1 MKKAFTLIELLVV
14 IAIIAILAAMLMPAL
29 SKART
34 EARKAACASNLHNF
48 GLQFAMYL
56 NDHNGYWPGGRE
68 GQRSVPEALGVLYP
82 RYSDN
87 LLQYSCPGYPTKPFV
102 GSIQGSG
109 YGVDLFV
116 PTTADAA
123 RAVMADRN
131 LLNHNN
137 DGAQCLFADSHVK
150 WCKKVTDNAGIDS
163 VPNPHLAGGSGVL
176 PHDMIDT
183 DIYMLQ
189 DGARDPSAD
198 VTRYDYD
205 AEIREDLIA
214 ALMAVDDSYVNVYL
228 VLNVPAPGVL
238 GNDNGYALTAVL
250 VSGPPNGTLTLN
262 PDGSFQYIPDGG
274 FSGLDS
280 FTYKAVELH
289 DGIEDSNLAT
299 VELGVPPGG
308 GGPP

>member
-29 SKART
+29 SKARI

-56 NDHNGYWPGGRE
+56 GDHNGHWPGAEE
-68 GQRSVPEALGVLYP
+68 GQTTRLEALGSLYP
-82 RYSDN
+82 LYSDN

-102 GSIQGSG
+102 DNGDVEASG
-109 YGVDLFV
+109 YSPDLYI

-131 LLNHNN
+131 LFNHNN

-189 DGARDPSAD
+189 DGARNPASD
-198 VTRYDYD
+198 TTLYEYD
-205 AEIREDLIA
+205 AEIEA
-214 ALMAVDDSYVNVYL
+214 
-228 VLNVPAPGVL
+228 G
-238 GNDNGYALTAVL
+238 
-250 VSGPPNGTLTLN
+250 
-262 PDGSFQYIPDGG
+262 
-274 FSGLDS
+274 
-280 FTYKAVELH
+280 
-289 DGIEDSNLAT
+289 
-299 VELGVPPGG
+299 
-308 GGPP
+308 